1 MDWSAVSGIASAVIA
16 LAALTFSVQ
25 SFKAQQRW
33 SEKNARANVRPFF
46 WTKLQTYQDLKSIIL
61 RNDGVGPAVVTTAT
75 FTKNGRSTNR
85 LVELFDV
92 PIPVWEMFTAVSP
105 GRVVPPQGEIVL
117 VKQSLNH
124 LLGQGIDASQGR
136 DILKD
141 WQSQR
146 RGIEIRVEF
155 EDIYGNAIQPYER

>member
-1 MDWSAVSGIASAVIA
+1 
-16 LAALTFSVQ
+16 
-25 SFKAQQRW
+25 
-33 SEKNARANVRPFF
+33 
-46 WTKLQTYQDLKSIIL
+46 
-61 RNDGVGPAVVTTAT
+61 
-75 FTKNGRSTNR
+75 
-85 LVELFDV
+85 
-92 PIPVWEMFTAVSP
+92 
-105 GRVVPPQGEIVL
+105 VPPQKEIVL

-155 EDIYGNAIQPYER
+155 EDLYGNAIQPYEKVI